1 MPGAEQAD
9 SGLHH
14 VGYWVDDVPATITA
28 LQAWGYEFEAVGL
41 RSDGVPYWAYLHGP
55 AGGGPAGGGPAVP
68 RLEIVSRQLQPM
80 MERYFATGK
89 VG

>member
-1 MPGAEQAD
+1 MPGAEQGSLLAA
-9 SGLHH
+9 
-14 VGYWVDDVPATITA
+14 VDQYHAGIVSDDPGATMA
-28 LQAWGYEFEAVGL
+28 QLAEVLGC
-41 RSDGVPYWAYLHGP
+41 
-55 AGGGPAGGGPAVP
+55 PAGGGPAVP